1 MERDR
6 CAVPLIT
13 SPNSRPL
20 NQRVTG
26 KEDVI
31 NKGDASQGG
40 KRRGEL
46 KPVALAVA
54 ITLAIAITLGLAL
67 ALAVAVAIAIALA
80 VAIAIA
86 LAVAITLA

>member
-1 MERDR
+1 MHARAATGREGGEGSVACAMERDR

-54 ITLAIAITLGLAL
+54 ITLAIAITLG
-67 ALAVAVAIAIALA
+67 
-80 VAIAIA
+80 
-86 LAVAITLA
+86 